1 MVNTHGKTSMEEFAA
16 KALPELEALL
26 KHFKQTNRTEEP
38 DDANATQEP
47 DEDTGTTDK
56 ERIEELAHIIWHLA
70 GQIEDIA
77 YHGDKDNVWVISRS
91 HDLRR
96 QLVYIKG
103 YLHGELHDENSEVGN
118 F

>member
-1 MVNTHGKTSMEEFAA
+1 MANTHGESSMEEFAA
-16 KALPELEALL
+16 KALPELEDLL
-26 KHFKQTNRTEEP
+26 ERFKDQNKSADEPEPEPEPVKH
-38 DDANATQEP
+38 DDAGDGN
-47 DEDTGTTDK
+47 
-56 ERIEELAHIIWHLA
+56 ERVKELAHIIWHLA

-91 HDLRR
+91 QDLRR

-103 YLHGELHDENSEVGN
+103 YLHGELHGENSEVGN

>member
-1 MVNTHGKTSMEEFAA
+1 MANTHGKTSMEEFAA
-16 KALPELEALL
+16 KALPELEELL
-26 KHFKQTNRTEEP
+26 KHLKQAGKPEEP

-47 DEDTGTTDK
+47 DDDTRNTDK

-77 YHGDKDNVWVISRS
+77 YHADKGNVWVISRS
-91 HDLRR
+91 QDLRR
-96 QLVYIKG
+96 QLVYIKF
-103 YLHGELHDENSEVGN
+103 YLHDGNSEAED

>member
-1 MVNTHGKTSMEEFAA
+1 MANTHGESSMEEFAT

-47 DEDTGTTDK
+47 DEDSRNTDK

-77 YHGDKDNVWVISRS
+77 YHSDDVDPYVADLGQCIRSRARNVRRT
-91 HDLRR
+91 LRR
-96 QLVYIKG
+96 KSDGDVL
-103 YLHGELHDENSEVGN
+103 ED

>member
-1 MVNTHGKTSMEEFAA
+1 MANTHGESSMEEFAA

-47 DEDTGTTDK
+47 DEDSRNTDK

-77 YHGDKDNVWVISRS
+77 YHGDDVDPYVADLGQCIRSRARNVRRT
-91 HDLRR
+91 LRR
-96 QLVYIKG
+96 KSDGDVL
-103 YLHGELHDENSEVGN
+103 ED

>member
-1 MVNTHGKTSMEEFAA
+1 MANTHGESSMEEFAA
-16 KALPELEALL
+16 KALPELEDLL
-26 KHFKQTNRTEEP
+26 ERFKNPNKSEAPEP
-38 DDANATQEP
+38 EPEPVNETDGLGDDA
-47 DEDTGTTDK
+47 
-56 ERIEELAHIIWHLA
+56 ERIEELVHIIWHLA

-91 HDLRR
+91 QDLRR

-103 YLHGELHDENSEVGN
+103 YLHGELHGENSEVGN